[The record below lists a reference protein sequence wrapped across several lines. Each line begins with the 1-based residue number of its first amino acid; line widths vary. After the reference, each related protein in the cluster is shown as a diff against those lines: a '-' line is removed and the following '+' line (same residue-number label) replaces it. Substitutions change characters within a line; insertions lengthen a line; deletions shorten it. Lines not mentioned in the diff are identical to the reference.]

1 VSWTWHIKFS
11 DFLTLYRQ
19 RYTRDID
26 LKGFGVE
33 NLESLFQKVKDV
45 AVIKEDPT
53 TKDAYVVGVNAR
65 I

>member
-1 VSWTWHIKFS
+1 
-11 DFLTLYRQ
+11 
-19 RYTRDID
+19 
-26 LKGFGVE
+26 
-33 NLESLFQKVKDV
+33 VKDV